1 LQGASPFF
9 FYYHKSFSIDIFKI
23 NKKQHREGWR
33 LSRRLS
39 DKNQELWDAGMRE
52 VNSQLNQ
59 SVTVLKGIGA
69 ETAEM
74 LSEMKIVT
82 IQDLLEY
89 FPYRYEDY
97 RLRDLTEV
105 QHDEKITVEGKVHS
119 EPSLI
124 YYGRKKSKL
133 TIRLLVGTYLIKA
146 VFFNQPYL
154 KNKVKMSEIVTVTG
168 KWDAHRQTITA
179 NELQIGPNR
188 KQNDFEPI
196 YSLKGKITT
205 KGMRKF
211 IGLALQQ
218 YGGFIEETLPSS
230 ILKKY
235 RLMGRHDAIKAMHFP
250 NSQEDIKQA
259 RRRFVYE
266 EFLLFQLKMQG
277 LRKFEREHS
286 QGISLCYDLKK
297 LQDFIDNLPFPL
309 TNAQKRV
316 VNEILKDM
324 KSPYRMNRLL
334 QGDVGSGKTVVAA
347 ICLYAAVT
355 AGFQGALMVPTEI
368 LAEQHAESLT
378 RLLEPF
384 AVRCALLT
392 SSIKGKRR
400 VEILEALM
408 EGKIDILI
416 GTHALIQ
423 EEVTFNHLGLVIT
436 DEQHRFGV
444 EQRRVLREK
453 GENPDVLFMT
463 ATPIPRT
470 LAITVFGEMDVSII
484 DEMPAG
490 RKTIET
496 YWAKPEMLERVLA
509 FVEKELV
516 KGHQAYC
523 ICPLIEESEK
533 LDVQNAIDVHAY
545 LSMYY
550 QNRFKVGLMHGRLS
564 SDEKDAV
571 MKAFSSN
578 EIQVL
583 VSTTVVEV
591 GVNVPNATIMVIY
604 DAERFGLSQLHQLR
618 GRVGRG
624 SDQSYCI
631 LLANPKSEV
640 GQERMKIMTETN
652 DGFVLSEKDLEL
664 RGPGDF
670 FGKKQSGIPEFKIAD
685 MVHDYRALET
695 ARNDAAILIQ
705 SEAFWTSPDYLSLRK
720 QLEESGVLSGEK
732 LD

>member
-1 LQGASPFF
+1 MNP
-9 FYYHKSFSIDIFKI
+9 
-23 NKKQHREGWR
+23 N
-33 LSRRLS
+33 
-39 DKNQELWDAGMRE
+39 
-52 VNSQLNQ
+52 LNQ
-59 SVTVLKGIGA
+59 SITVLKGIGE
-69 ETAEM
+69 ETAEIF
-74 LSEMKIVT
+74 SEMKIFT

-97 RLRDLTEV
+97 SLKELTEV
-105 QHDEKITVEGKVHS
+105 QHDEKVTVEGKVHS
-119 EPSLI
+119 EPSLV

-133 TIRLLVGTYLIKA
+133 TFRLFVGSYLIKV

-154 KNKVKMSEIVTVTG
+154 KNKIMMNETITVTG

-179 NELQIGPNR
+179 NEMQAGPNA
-188 KQNDFEPI
+188 KSKDFEPV
-196 YSLKGKITT
+196 YSLRGKLTI

-211 IGLALQQ
+211 IHLAFHQ
-218 YGGFIEETLPSS
+218 YGGDLEETLPTAFV
-230 ILKKY
+230 KKY
-235 RLMGRHDAIKAMHFP
+235 RLLGRQEALRVMHFP
-250 NSQEDIKQA
+250 DSPEEVKQA

-266 EFLLFQLKMQG
+266 EFLLFQLKMQA

-286 QGISLCYDLKK
+286 PGVEQNYDLTKVK
-297 LQDFIDNLPFPL
+297 DFIEGLPFPL

-316 VNEILKDM
+316 VNEVLSELK
-324 KSPYRMNRLL
+324 SHLRMNRLL

-347 ICLYAAVT
+347 IGLYASVT
-355 AGFQGALMVPTEI
+355 AGYQGALMVPTEI
-368 LAEQHAESLT
+368 LAEQHAESLKN
-378 RLLEPF
+378 LLEPF
-384 AVRCALLT
+384 KVKCELLT
-392 SSIKGKRR
+392 SSVKGKRR
-400 VEILEALM
+400 REILQELA
-408 EGKIDILI
+408 EGKVDILI

-423 EEVTFNHLGLVIT
+423 DEVIFKKLGFVIT

-490 RKTIET
+490 RKAIET
-496 YWAKPEMLERVLA
+496 YWAKPEMLERVLS
-509 FVEKELV
+509 FVEKELR
-516 KGHQAYC
+516 KGHQAYV
-523 ICPLIEESEK
+523 ICPLIEESDK
-533 LDVQNAIDVHAY
+533 LDVQNAIDVHTTLNHY
-545 LSMYY
+545 FKDRY
-550 QNRFKVGLMHGRLS
+550 KVGLMHGRLS
-564 SDEKDAV
+564 SEEKDSV
-571 MKAFSSN
+571 MKAFSMN
-578 EIQVL
+578 EVQVL

-591 GVNVPNATIMVIY
+591 GVNVPNATMMVIY

-640 GQERMKIMTETN
+640 GQERMRIMTETT

-670 FGKKQSGIPEFKIAD
+670 FGRKQSGVPEFKVAD

-695 ARNDAAILIQ
+695 ARNDAAMLIQ
-705 SEAFWTSPDYLSLRK
+705 SEVFWNEPDYEYLRK
-720 QLEESGVLSGEK
+720 KLEKSGVLEGEK

>member
-1 LQGASPFF
+1 MSE
-9 FYYHKSFSIDIFKI
+9 I
-23 NKKQHREGWR
+23 
-33 LSRRLS
+33 
-39 DKNQELWDAGMRE
+39 
-52 VNSQLNQ
+52 LNQ
-59 SVTVLKGIGA
+59 SVTVLKGIGE
-69 ETAEM
+69 ETAES
-74 LSEMKIVT
+74 LSEMNIGNVR
-82 IQDLLEY
+82 DLLEY

-105 QHDEKITVEGKVHS
+105 QHDEKVTVEGKVHS
-119 EPSLI
+119 EPSLS

-133 TIRLLVGTYLIKA
+133 TLRLFVGAYLIKV

-154 KNKVKMSEIVTVTG
+154 KSKLNMNEIITVTG

-179 NELQIGPNR
+179 NEVQLGTNA
-188 KQNDFEPI
+188 KVNEFEPV
-196 YSLKGKITT
+196 YSLRGKITT

-211 IGLALQQ
+211 ISLAFQQ
-218 YGGFIEETLPSS
+218 YGNLIEETLPDH
-230 ILKKY
+230 LLQKY
-235 RLMGRHDAIKAMHFP
+235 RLLNRKDAIRAMHFP
-250 NSQEDIKQA
+250 GSQEDVKQA

-266 EFLLFQLKMQG
+266 EFLLFQLKMQA
-277 LRKFEREHS
+277 LRKFEREQSH
-286 QGISLCYDLKK
+286 GISQNYDLGKVK
-297 LQDFIDNLPFPL
+297 DFINGLHFPL

-316 VNEILKDM
+316 VNEILSDL
-324 KSPYRMNRLL
+324 KSTYRMNRLL

-347 ICLYAAVT
+347 IGLYASVT

-368 LAEQHAESLT
+368 LAEQHAYSLKQ
-378 RLLEPF
+378 LFAPF
-384 AVRCALLT
+384 QVKCELLT
-392 SSIKGKRR
+392 SSVKGKRR
-400 VEILEALM
+400 REILQALAD
-408 EGKIDILI
+408 GSIDILV

-423 EEVTFNHLGLVIT
+423 EEVVFKRLGFVIT

-444 EQRRVLREK
+444 EQRRILREK

-470 LAITVFGEMDVSII
+470 LAITVFGEMDVSVI

-496 YWAKPEMLERVLA
+496 YWAKPEMLDRVLG

-516 KGHQAYC
+516 KGHQAYV
-523 ICPLIEESEK
+523 ICPLIEESDK
-533 LDVQNAIDVHAY
+533 LDVQNAIDVHTT
-545 LSMYY
+545 LSHYF
-550 QNRFKVGLMHGRLS
+550 QNRYKVGLMHGRLN

-571 MKAFSSN
+571 MKAYSAN
-578 EIQVL
+578 EVQVL

-631 LLANPKSEV
+631 LLASPKSEV
-640 GQERMKIMTETN
+640 GQERMRIMTETN

-670 FGKKQSGIPEFKIAD
+670 FGKKQSGIPEFKVAD

-695 ARNDAAILIQ
+695 ARSDAAVLIA
-705 SEAFWTSPDYLSLRK
+705 SAAFWTSPDYQYLRN
-720 QLEESGVLSGEK
+720 QLEMSGVLEGEK